1 MSILWFLFAL
11 AACAGGAFAGMRYTR
26 WQVARERVIAEYE
39 DPRDTEI
46 RELLAEGKV
55 LRKKLADTQAAAEK
69 ASEELALSATR
80 AKDLEAAMARSQKEF
95 KTSQGMLHDHLGGRT
110 DMESQLDQLRREND
124 GLKARAQELEM
135 ELRLGKE
142 PDLLDPSAQVN

>member
-1 MSILWFLFAL
+1 MSIVWFLFAL
-11 AACAGGAFAGMRYTR
+11 AACAAAAFAGIRYTR

-39 DPRDTEI
+39 DPRDTQI

-55 LRKKLADTQAAAEK
+55 LRKKLAGTQAAAEK
-69 ASEELALSATR
+69 AGEELALTATR
-80 AKDLEAAMARSQKEF
+80 AKDLQTAMDRARKEF
-95 KTSQGMLHDHLGGRT
+95 KTSQGMLHDHLGERT

-124 GLKARAQELEM
+124 GLKARVQELEM
-135 ELRLGKE
+135 ELRLGNE